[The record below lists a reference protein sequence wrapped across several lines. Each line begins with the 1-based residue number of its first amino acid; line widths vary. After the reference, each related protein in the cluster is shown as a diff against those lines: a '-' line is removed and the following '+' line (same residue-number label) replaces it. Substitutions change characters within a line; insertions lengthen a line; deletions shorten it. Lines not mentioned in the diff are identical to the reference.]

1 MVWITRTLS
10 LIILS
15 EAFAFVI
22 LGLYWT
28 ILVLRK
34 EIENER
40 KSSKQSQE
48 TERSK
53 IQE

>member
-1 MVWITRTLS
+1 MVWVTRTLS

-22 LGLYWT
+22 LGLFWT
-28 ILVLRK
+28 LLELWK
-34 EIENER
+34 EIQNER
-40 KSSKQSQE
+40 QSIKQSKK